1 MASLLLVNVPILP
14 SKSIKSTSSIVNS
27 PQPSIKEDYST
38 PRTSV
43 AINQTSPDCS
53 SSSAGY
59 SSLEI
64 TDTESTI
71 EPPVVRRRSR
81 TEIKVK
87 IKNDEAEFFACPP
100 AKNSRRKRD
109 RIRAKFSRNLDR
121 SESTASETSGTD
133 WNDMLTKTLT
143 SMQNDLEHIIDGFDQ
158 LDQSQSDPTSSNP
171 SGTDQIRPHLSFHER
186 QYEKLQ
192 LVRLTQMLH
201 PPNLLTCEIKECP
214 YPYTDIV
221 EPRNFKHLR
230 ATTGTPDENLY
241 VQCKPIQHRKC
252 RYRTQRGLIRMKD
265 DLRKIRRNIRGENP
279 DKSSQRISSLDV
291 VEYRHRLEKTLLE
304 FRQKM
309 IECDQLNRQEN
320 MCETMS
326 KNTRRHAKI
335 KTQMDDYR
343 MKSKTVVKMLC
354 VIHRLSIF
362 FSFRIVQLLE
372 QQMN

>member
-14 SKSIKSTSSIVNS
+14 SKSIKSTPSIVNS
-27 PQPSIKEDYST
+27 PQTLIKEVYST

-43 AINQTSPDCS
+43 VTNQTSPDCS
-53 SSSAGY
+53 SASDGY

-71 EPPVVRRRSR
+71 EPSVIRRRSR

-87 IKNDEAEFFACPP
+87 IKDDEAEFFACPP
-100 AKNSRRKRD
+100 SKNSRRKRD
-109 RIRAKFSRNLDR
+109 RIRAAFSRKLDR

-133 WNDMLTKTLT
+133 WNDMLTKTLK

-158 LDQSQSDPTSSNP
+158 LDQIQPDQTSSNP
-171 SGTDQIRPHLSFHER
+171 TGTDRIRPHLSFHER

-192 LVRLTQMLH
+192 LIRLTQMLH

-241 VQCKPIQHRKC
+241 VQCKPLQHRKC
-252 RYRTQRGLIRMKD
+252 RYRTQRGLIRMKG

-279 DKSSQRISSLDV
+279 DKFSQHISSLDI

-309 IECDQLNRQEN
+309 IECGQLNRQEN
-320 MCETMS
+320 MCETTS
-326 KNTRRHAKI
+326 KNNDHDAKI
-335 KTQMDDYR
+335 QTQMDDYR
-343 MKSKTVVKMLC
+343 MKSKTVVKMLY
-354 VIHRLSIF
+354 VIHRLSIGNHF
-362 FSFRIVQLLE
+362 LI
-372 QQMN
+372 